1 MKNATLRN
9 SNSNVSLSQGLE
21 QKRSLLAAI
30 IEYFHLVQTAFIALG
45 IGLSVDIIVVVTLV
59 QNGVD
64 NSYIRFHKRILEA
77 RKSLLGLA
85 YDLVTSLVGFIQNN
99 AILFIV
105 LVTLVALLLAL
116 LTVIPYIYA
125 VGYRVRYLP
134 ITVEDFKNVGCNSQ
148 QDAIMYLLMYQW
160 FVLHGKWRS
169 FKYTGFQN
177 YEMLANLRELPVAS
191 KSNNLDPYLAAIF
204 KSPTALLGNK
214 PLDAP
219 SLYARTHEQLEG
231 FLSPTITNK
240 LAVYYT
246 QETSKLKL

>member
-9 SNSNVSLSQGLE
+9 SNINVSLSQGLK

-30 IEYFHLVQTAFIALG
+30 IEYFQLVQTAFIALG
-45 IGLSVDIIVVVTLV
+45 IGLSVDIIVVAILI

-64 NSYIRFHKRILEA
+64 NSYMRFHKRILEA
-77 RKSLLGLA
+77 LKSLLGVA
-85 YDLVTSLVGFIQNN
+85 YDLLISLVVFIQNN

-116 LTVIPYIYA
+116 LAVIPYIYA

-177 YEMLANLRELPVAS
+177 YEMIANLRELPVAS
-191 KSNNLDPYLAAIF
+191 KSNNLDPHLAAIF
-204 KSPTALLGNK
+204 ISPTALLGNK

-246 QETSKLKL
+246 Q

>member
-9 SNSNVSLSQGLE
+9 SNINVSLSQGLK
-21 QKRSLLAAI
+21 QKQSLLAAI

-45 IGLSVDIIVVVTLV
+45 IGLFVDIIVVATLI

-77 RKSLLGLA
+77 LKSLLGVV
-85 YDLVTSLVGFIQNN
+85 YDLLISLVVFIQNN
-99 AILFIV
+99 AILFAV

-116 LTVIPYIYA
+116 LTAIPYIYA

-177 YEMLANLRELPVAS
+177 YEMIANLRELPVSS
-191 KSNNLDPYLAAIF
+191 KSNNLDPYLATIF
-204 KSPTALLGNK
+204 KSPTALLRNK

-231 FLSPTITNK
+231 FLSPTINKK

>member
-1 MKNATLRN
+1 MRNATLRN
-9 SNSNVSLSQGLE
+9 SNINVSLSQGLK
-21 QKRSLLAAI
+21 QKQSLLAAI
-30 IEYFHLVQTAFIALG
+30 IEYFHLVQTAFIVLG
-45 IGLSVDIIVVVTLV
+45 IGLSVDIIVVATLI

-77 RKSLLGLA
+77 LKSLLGVA
-85 YDLVTSLVGFIQNN
+85 YDLLISLVVFIQNN

-177 YEMLANLRELPVAS
+177 YEMIANLRELPVAS
-191 KSNNLDPYLAAIF
+191 KSNNLDPYLATIF

>member
-9 SNSNVSLSQGLE
+9 SNINVSLSQGLK
-21 QKRSLLAAI
+21 QKQSLLAAI
-30 IEYFHLVQTAFIALG
+30 IEYFQLVQTAFIALG
-45 IGLSVDIIVVVTLV
+45 IGLFVDIIVVATLI

-77 RKSLLGLA
+77 LKSLLGVA
-85 YDLVTSLVGFIQNN
+85 YDLLISLVVFIQNN

-148 QDAIMYLLMYQW
+148 QDAIMYLLKYQW

-177 YEMLANLRELPVAS
+177 YEMIANLRELPVAS
-191 KSNNLDPYLAAIF
+191 KSNNLRAHTSRQPHIPAAIGLF
-204 KSPTALLGNK
+204 VHMSRRLYSLHRQSRQTII
-214 PLDAP
+214 PL
-219 SLYARTHEQLEG
+219 SER
-231 FLSPTITNK
+231 
-240 LAVYYT
+240 
-246 QETSKLKL
+246 

>member
-9 SNSNVSLSQGLE
+9 SNINVSLSQGLK
-21 QKRSLLAAI
+21 QKQSLLAAT

-45 IGLSVDIIVVVTLV
+45 IGLSVDIIVVATLI
-59 QNGVD
+59 QSGVD

-77 RKSLLGLA
+77 LKSLLGVA
-85 YDLVTSLVGFIQNN
+85 YDLLRSLVVFIQNN

-177 YEMLANLRELPVAS
+177 YEMLANLRELPVIS
-191 KSNNLDPYLAAIF
+191 ESNNLDPHLAAIF

-219 SLYARTHEQLEG
+219 SLYARTYEQLEG
-231 FLSPTITNK
+231 FLSPTITKK

>member
-9 SNSNVSLSQGLE
+9 SNINVSLSQGLKLK
-21 QKRSLLAAI
+21 QKQSLLAAI

-45 IGLSVDIIVVVTLV
+45 IGLFVDNIVVATLI

-77 RKSLLGLA
+77 LKSLLGVA
-85 YDLVTSLVGFIQNN
+85 YDLLRSLVVFIQNN

-148 QDAIMYLLMYQW
+148 QDAIM
-160 FVLHGKWRS
+160 
-169 FKYTGFQN
+169 
-177 YEMLANLRELPVAS
+177 
-191 KSNNLDPYLAAIF
+191 
-204 KSPTALLGNK
+204 
-214 PLDAP
+214 
-219 SLYARTHEQLEG
+219 
-231 FLSPTITNK
+231 
-240 LAVYYT
+240 
-246 QETSKLKL
+246 

>member
-1 MKNATLRN
+1 M
-9 SNSNVSLSQGLE
+9 
-21 QKRSLLAAI
+21 
-30 IEYFHLVQTAFIALG
+30 
-45 IGLSVDIIVVVTLV
+45 
-59 QNGVD
+59 
-64 NSYIRFHKRILEA
+64 
-77 RKSLLGLA
+77 
-85 YDLVTSLVGFIQNN
+85 
-99 AILFIV
+99 
-105 LVTLVALLLAL
+105 TLVALLLAL
-116 LTVIPYIYA
+116 LAVIPYIYA

-134 ITVEDFKNVGCNSQ
+134 ITVEDFKNVGCNSK

-177 YEMLANLRELPVAS
+177 YEMLANLRELPVTY

-219 SLYARTHEQLEG
+219 SLYARTHGQLEG
-231 FLSPTITNK
+231 FLSPTITKK
-240 LAVYYT
+240 LAAYYT

>member
-1 MKNATLRN
+1 MKNTTLRN
-9 SNSNVSLSQGLE
+9 SNINVSLSQGLK
-21 QKRSLLAAI
+21 QKQSLLAAI

-45 IGLSVDIIVVVTLV
+45 IGLSVDIIVVATLN
-59 QNGVD
+59 QSGVD
-64 NSYIRFHKRILEA
+64 NFYIRFHKRILEVL
-77 RKSLLGLA
+77 KSLLGVA
-85 YDLVTSLVGFIQNN
+85 YDLLRSLVVFIQNN
-99 AILFIV
+99 AILFIA
-105 LVTLVALLLAL
+105 LVTLVAFLLAL

-191 KSNNLDPYLAAIF
+191 KSNNLDPHLAAIF

-231 FLSPTITNK
+231 FLSPTITKK

>member
-9 SNSNVSLSQGLE
+9 SNINVSLSQGLK
-21 QKRSLLAAI
+21 QKQSLLAAI
-30 IEYFHLVQTAFIALG
+30 LEYFHLVQTAFIALG
-45 IGLSVDIIVVVTLV
+45 VGLSVDIIVVATLI
-59 QNGVD
+59 QSGVD
-64 NSYIRFHKRILEA
+64 NSYIRFHRRILEA
-77 RKSLLGLA
+77 FKSLLGVA
-85 YDLVTSLVGFIQNN
+85 YDLLRSLVVFIQNN

-177 YEMLANLRELPVAS
+177 YEMIANLRELPVAS
-191 KSNNLDPYLAAIF
+191 KSNNLDPYLATIF
-204 KSPTALLGNK
+204 KSPTALLRNK

-231 FLSPTITNK
+231 FLSHTITNK

>member
-1 MKNATLRN
+1 MRNATLRN
-9 SNSNVSLSQGLE
+9 SNSNVSLSQGLK
-21 QKRSLLAAI
+21 QKQRLLAAI

-45 IGLSVDIIVVVTLV
+45 IGLFVDIIVVATLI

-77 RKSLLGLA
+77 LKSLLGVA
-85 YDLVTSLVGFIQNN
+85 YDLLISLVVFIQNN

-177 YEMLANLRELPVAS
+177 YEMIANLRELPVAS
-191 KSNNLDPYLAAIF
+191 KSNNLDPYLATIF

>member
-1 MKNATLRN
+1 MKNVTLRN
-9 SNSNVSLSQGLE
+9 SNINVSLSQGLK
-21 QKRSLLAAI
+21 QKQSLLAAI
-30 IEYFHLVQTAFIALG
+30 IEYFYLVQTAFIALG
-45 IGLSVDIIVVVTLV
+45 IGPFVDIIVVATLI

-77 RKSLLGLA
+77 LKSILGVA
-85 YDLVTSLVGFIQNN
+85 YDLLISLVVFIQNN

-204 KSPTALLGNK
+204 KSPTALLRNK

-240 LAVYYT
+240 LAAYYT